1 MLLLMDESGDKGLKL
16 GQGSTPWLVI
26 GAVLFPSKELA
37 DSCDEIIKG
46 LRQEL
51 GSKEFHFTKDADE
64 RRTVF
69 IETVR
74 ESTFTY
80 HCVACDKSR
89 LNLRRWKKPEHLFNE
104 VAGHLMAMIAPMLA
118 DCTLWFDTLGG
129 KKPDREYARFLEKK
143 AGHHGG
149 APRISRSRSIRSD
162 KENLAQLTDY
172 VCGSIHRSVAKKG
185 NKPEE
190 FRELFH
196 VREGTVLIWPEVE
209 KETD

>member
-1 MLLLMDESGDKGLKL
+1 MDESGDKGLKL

-26 GAVLFPSKELA
+26 GAVLFPSRESA
-37 DSCDEIIKG
+37 DACDDVIKG
-46 LRQEL
+46 LRQDL
-51 GSKEFHFTKDADE
+51 GSKEFHFAKDADE
-64 RRTVF
+64 RRTAF

-74 ESTFTY
+74 GSTFTY
-80 HCVACDKSR
+80 YCVACDKSR

-104 VAGHLMAMIAPMLA
+104 VAGHLMAMVSPMLA

-129 KKPDREYARFLEKK
+129 KTTDREYARFLEKK

-149 APRISRSRSIRSD
+149 SPRISRSRSIKSD

-172 VCGSIHRSVAKKG
+172 VCGSIHRSVAQKG
-185 NKPEE
+185 NKPQE
-190 FRELFH
+190 FRELFQ